1 MKWPGIR
8 QSMVVN
14 YRKGTSSPLTLE
26 YKSLITA
33 SENVL
38 NYKVNSYNY
47 NVFEFQL
54 EVKFLAFISFIHD
67 S

>member
-1 MKWPGIR
+1 MRK
-8 QSMVVN
+8 VHLACYDYFAVLTF
-14 YRKGTSSPLTLE
+14 YRIIE

-38 NYKVNSYNY
+38 NYKVNTYNY